1 MVFPAEGCDLV
12 GRMVAWHT
20 EVAVPFL
27 SLSVVEWYRFHAK
40 IFKEDCF
47 EVCCTTLK
55 KENRVLHWL
64 ISCHLD
70 TYWSHF
76 GKGNSN

>member
-1 MVFPAEGCDLV
+1 MVFPAEGCGLV

-40 IFKEDCF
+40 NFKEDCF
-47 EVCCTTLK
+47 EVCCTTFK
-55 KENRVLHWL
+55 KK
-64 ISCHLD
+64 IGYY
-70 TYWSHF
+70 T
-76 GKGNSN
+76 G